1 MPHVELA
8 VLGAGSGN
16 TVPGRAWKGRDV
28 ALFDDGEWFG
38 GTCLNAGCIP
48 TKMFV
53 RVADIVL
60 EAQHQGL
67 GLDGSVP
74 HPDWHAVQDRIL
86 GRTNDISLS
95 GEAWRDKTTRLVRE
109 TSALTGDRTI
119 VTASGEEFTAD
130 RLVLA
135 AGSRPRPL
143 GCDHDPRDILTS
155 DSVMRV
161 DELPSSMLIIGSGAV
176 AVEFAHVFASFGTQ
190 VTIAARGPRLL
201 RAYDE
206 LIGER
211 FTELAD
217 ARYRVLTNVSPLAV
231 ERDGEVLRTTFDN
244 GDSVNTEVV
253 LNASGRIPN
262 TDRIAADRFDTDR
275 ANLLVTDD
283 RMRVL
288 RDGEPVDGV
297 YALGDITSGFGLK
310 HVANHQARIV
320 EAQLAGRDERDT
332 LVPVPGAVFAGPE
345 VAHFGIHAADAPNDA
360 VVVTQDY
367 GSTAYGWALEDRTS
381 FVRLIVGRD
390 GTLLGAHI
398 LGPQASILLQPL
410 VQAASYGRTV
420 HGLARGQ
427 YWPHPALTEVVENA
441 LLQAEDAL
449 AAGGAA

>member
-16 TVPGRAWKGRDV
+16 TVPGKAWKGRDV

-60 EAQHQGL
+60 EAQHTGL

-74 HPDWHAVQDRIL
+74 HPDWRAVQDRIL
-86 GRTNDISLS
+86 GRINEVSLS

-130 RLVLA
+130 RVVLA

-143 GCDHDPRDILTS
+143 TCDHDPRDILTS
-155 DSVMRV
+155 DSVMRI
-161 DELPSSMLIIGSGAV
+161 DELPSSMLIIGAGAV
-176 AVEFAHVFASFGTQ
+176 AIEFAHVFAGFGTD
-190 VTIAARGPRLL
+190 VTIASRSSRVLG
-201 RAYDE
+201 AYDD
-206 LIGER
+206 LVSER
-211 FTELAD
+211 FTELAGD
-217 ARYRVLTNVSPLAV
+217 RYRLITNASPVSV
-231 ERDGEVLRTTFDN
+231 ERHGDVLRTRFDN
-244 GDSVNTEVV
+244 GETVESAVV

-262 TDRIAADRFDTDR
+262 TDRIGADRFDTDESNR
-275 ANLLVTDD
+275 VVTDD

-288 RDGEPVDGV
+288 HDGTPVEGV
-297 YALGDITSGFGLK
+297 YALGDITSHFGLK
-310 HVANHQARIV
+310 HVANHQARVV
-320 EAQLAGRDERDT
+320 EAQLAGRDERDR
-332 LVPVPGAVFAGPE
+332 LQPVPGALFAGPE
-345 VAHFGIHAADAPNDA
+345 VAHFGLEARNAPADA
-360 VVVTQDY
+360 VVVTQEY
-367 GSTAYGWALEDRTS
+367 GSTAYGWALEDTTS

-390 GTLLGAHI
+390 GALLGAHI

-410 VQAASYGRTV
+410 VQAASYGQTV

-441 LLQAEDAL
+441 LLQAEEAL
-449 AAGGAA
+449 AAEGTA